1 MKKVLVVDDVKGW
14 LNFHKT
20 NIEYTG
26 IADILIDCAES
37 ALSALD
43 KIELSIDEPY
53 DVIITDMQMESNFLP
68 KLAGE
73 WLIEQIQ
80 TFKQYSNTRIV
91 IVSASPSIALIAKK
105 YNVEYVSKHVIRNLD
120 SKIYAQII
128 SGDSFSI

>member
-91 IVSASPSIALIAKK
+91 IVSDSPSIALIAKK

-128 SGDSFSI
+128 SGASFSI